1 MHGRKAAP
9 IIVSACLAGM
19 ETNYLGEAWPHAKV
33 MNLVREGKAIP
44 VCPEQLG
51 GLSTPRTPAERIG
64 NGVVTRDGRD
74 VTPQFKKGAEEVAR
88 LIELT
93 GAEVAILKSRSPSCG
108 VGCTYDGSF
117 SDTLVDRDG
126 VTAEI
131 LRKMGVELITEEIL

>member
-1 MHGRKAAP
+1 MSGRKPAR

-19 ETNYLGEAWPHAKV
+19 ETNYLGEAWPNAKV
-33 MNLVREGKAIP
+33 MKLVREGKAMP

-64 NGVVTRDGRD
+64 NSIKTREGSD

-88 LIELT
+88 LIKLT

-126 VTAEI
+126 VTAEV
-131 LRKMGVELITEEIL
+131 LRKMGVKLLTEENL